1 MKVHLSKLAAIKTK
15 LLLEYLEN
23 EWSIS
28 SKKKFLNQFK
38 KSLKQLSNNPYIFPE
53 SSCRKGIRRLVVTKQ
68 TSLLYQIDKDKELI
82 YVITLFDNRQNPEK
96 IKDEINIF
104 FNL

>member
-53 SSCRKGIRRLVVTKQ
+53 SNYKKGIRRLVVTKQ
-68 TSLLYQIDKDKELI
+68 TSLLYKVDKEKELI

-104 FNL
+104 FNS